1 MNLLFECANDSC
13 RTWAHCRSFVILE
26 YGKNTKLCGNVA
38 ANAGDKSIFLEYF
51 NFRKMWFF
59 AIIFAMV
66 GLYISGR
73 KWGPK
78 LYFYYRPR
86 LPYILPYR
94 KKPRPLTPPPTLS
107 IVESDLDAA
116 KKKFD
121 LSVIKSIIIIIIHH
135 VKKQVQKKKME

>member
-1 MNLLFECANDSC
+1 MRSVKLICVGLS
-13 RTWAHCRSFVILE
+13 RTWKKYEIIRRRWH
-26 YGKNTKLCGNVA
+26 A
-38 ANAGDKSIFLEYF
+38 ASNDKSILIL
-51 NFRKMWFF
+51 FRKMWFF
-59 AIIFAMV
+59 AIVFAMV

-78 LYFYYRPR
+78 LFFYYRPR

-94 KKPRPLTPPPTLS
+94 KKPRSLTPPPTLN

-121 LSVIKSIIIIIIHH
+121 PPVIKN
-135 VKKQVQKKKME
+135 KKTKISFE